1 MSDIKQLDFAYIP
14 SNDKDSELNVY
25 IYDTANNVQ
34 VRSGWVSYTPTGG
47 LTVNGTGDNKMFYND
62 YDKTEKLK
70 AKCWICQKDAKVHQ
84 IYNFVTAKEKVTISC
99 CQKEQVVELTE
110 KQIKETNAQG
120 VYWAFMC

>member
-1 MSDIKQLDFAYIP
+1 MSDIKQLDEAPVTFSP
-14 SNDKDSELNVY
+14 SARTGCYTITVPGNYKIDVPEGYL
-25 IYDTANNVQ
+25 IDT
-34 VRSGWVSYTPTGG
+34 SH
-47 LTVNGTGDNKMFYND
+47 LDHHGDKMFYND

>member
-1 MSDIKQLDFAYIP
+1 MSDIKELDFAYIP
-14 SNDKDSELNVY
+14 SSDKDDNLIY
-25 IYDTANNVQ
+25 IYDGRTNKWT
-34 VRSGWVSYTPTGG
+34 SHSS
-47 LTVNGTGDNKMFYND
+47 LEEFTVNGTSDNKMFYND

-70 AKCWICQKDAKVHQ
+70 AKCWICQKDISVHQ
-84 IYNFVTAKEKVTISC
+84 MYNFVTAKEKITISC